1 MAKKLIYNYVF
12 TPGAAN
18 VGTVVFPGKIPIRR
32 LLLITNTTV
41 GAIIYNFADS
51 SRNANASYNTLTN
64 ETTLTL
70 ELSTVGMAA
79 TDELQIFYDDDSV
92 SMMPAL
98 TYQDPVEKLRVSTPQ
113 AMMDTDFEYSLQA
126 TKWESVG
133 LVNNLPSVFVAA
145 NEPAFTAEQINYL
158 RPVSLSSGG
167 AGTGTFQTLASAPTN
182 RGSTGLTTLFGS
194 FASTTGTDEASVA
207 INFPWAVNFLG
218 TQYSFGHINANG
230 WFGFGTN
237 SSSGF
242 AGNAT
247 NPSTPTLHFVSVN
260 NGSTDNNLMFVGTET
275 YNDGTY
281 GQTFRIRYHG
291 ANVYSSQGTQHHQVD
306 LLFPESQRSLIIICH
321 RAFTTDGQNEQM
333 GASTGAS
340 WIALIRHNIEG
351 NFNTN
356 PNWTFISAS
365 AGAAQYAIEANFT
378 ISHGRSVGSPLA
390 IRESAASSIDGAYL
404 VAEVTSGTTL
414 RYLPKS
420 SDPTISVESKTGTY
434 SQSGTTITVTFN
446 AGHGYVIGD
455 KVYLDFTSGT
465 GTDGTFEVAESP
477 APTSTQFTVISTT
490 SATTSGNVTMFK
502 NYKTPYTAAYTG
514 GFYSNTNIPITSIT
528 NVSGTNR
535 ARITFSSPHGLFYK
549 SPIYV
554 VDSTAPTALWTGAFS
569 ADRILSSTVI
579 EYETR
584 SGTLFTN
591 NNTLSGG
598 STIVYAKADSS
609 PTHRAADGGV
619 SINVGNSSPNT
630 QFIRQT
636 RKYFRYQSGKGVQFS
651 SGVLFR
657 PAYDINSIEVDT
669 STVAGSG
676 YLTLTVET
684 EIEHG
689 FATPGSVGGPSI
701 RLAGFTVTT
710 GSNIYNTT
718 TTVQTVLSTK
728 KFTCRINTA
737 SVPSDLAPGGFRR
750 VEVLGWFDATVRSG
764 LFDEQNGM
772 FFEFNGKEL
781 YMIRRNSTQQ
791 LPGTATI
798 LSGSNFVYGT
808 KTKFLS
814 TLIQGDYIVINGLSF
829 IVNNIF
835 SDTKISVS
843 PKYRPANS
851 ATNVKV
857 LKTQELRVR
866 QKDFNLDQLDGSGP
880 SGYVLDLNRMQ
891 MIFIDYSW
899 YGAGKIRFGI
909 RTNSGTVTYF
919 HEIANN
925 NTNTEAYMRSGN
937 LPGRFEIQNRSNR
950 TKLTDVLETLTSF
963 TSSVSA
969 NSDIVTITVAGG
981 HGLQIGDTVLVD
993 FSATLSDGLYEVL
1006 STSFTSTQFQIRLNL
1021 PVKDAAT
1028 PTGNIRRSIVTTT
1041 AAPFTVSVD
1050 DASTFP
1056 ESGTCMV
1063 NNEYFLYSKV
1073 NNNGTYSQTGNTIT
1087 ISGVGSNQNIVLG
1100 QSVNL
1105 IFTSGNSVTDTYI
1118 VTGVTATTFTVSSYY
1133 PLTTSGN
1140 VTVYNNRRMTIT
1152 SRNLYGS
1159 LLQINASK
1167 DDTVFS
1173 VNQNC
1178 SPSLSHWGVS
1188 VIMDGRF
1195 DEDKSYLFTAASRS
1209 NVNFNNTLAEKPLVS
1224 IRLSPSADYGI
1235 PRDFGVR
1242 SLINRSALTL
1252 KRIGI
1257 YSRGTGYLITLKINS
1272 TSTAFETATNWQG
1285 VGNGSLAQYMDFSQ
1299 GGLTSATVSGGD
1311 PVFSFFAE
1319 EGAGRFA
1326 VTDKEIDFIRELGN
1340 AILGGARQYPDGP
1353 DILTIFAQPTLQV
1366 SNNAD
1371 VRARFSWTESQG

>member
-12 TPGAAN
+12 NPGAAN
-18 VGTVVFPGKIPIRR
+18 VGTVTVPGKIPIRR

-41 GAIIYNFADS
+41 GSIIYNFADS
-51 SRNANASYNTLTN
+51 SRNATANYNTLLN

-70 ELSTVGMAA
+70 EFSTVGMSA

-98 TYQDPVEKLRVSTPQ
+98 TYQDPVEKFRVSTPQ
-113 AMMDTDFEYSLQA
+113 ALMDTDFEYSLQA

-145 NEPAFTAEQINYL
+145 NEPAFTAEQIVYL

-167 AGTGTFQTLASAPTN
+167 TGAGTFQTLASAPVN

-194 FASTTGTDEASVA
+194 FGQTNGTDEASIV

-218 TQYSFGHINANG
+218 TNYTFGHINANG
-230 WFGFGTN
+230 WFGFGTT

-242 AGNAT
+242 AGSNT

-260 NGSTDNNLMFVGTET
+260 NSSTDNNLKFVGTET
-275 YNDGTY
+275 YNDATFGT
-281 GQTFRIRYHG
+281 TFRIRYHG
-291 ANVYSSQGTQHHQVD
+291 GNVFFDNTNIHHQVD
-306 LLFPESQRSLIIICH
+306 LLFPQSQPSLIIVCH
-321 RAFTTDGQNEQM
+321 RAFTTDGNNEQM
-333 GASTGAS
+333 GASTGAVWVS
-340 WIALIRHNIEG
+340 LIRHGIEG

-356 PNWTFISAS
+356 PNWTFISGS
-365 AGAAQYAIEANFT
+365 AGGAQYAIEANFT
-378 ISHGRSVGSPLA
+378 IAHGRTVGSPLA

-404 VAEVTSGTTL
+404 VAEVTNASTL
-414 RYLPKS
+414 RFLPKT
-420 SDPTISVESKTGTY
+420 SDPEIAIESKTGTY

-446 AGHGYVIGD
+446 GHGYVIGD
-455 KVYLDFTSGT
+455 KVFLDFTSGAA
-465 GTDGTFEVAESP
+465 TDGTFEVAEFP
-477 APTSTQFTVISTT
+477 LPTSNQFTVTSTT
-490 SATTSGNVTMFK
+490 SATTGGNVTMFK

-514 GFYSNTNIPITSIT
+514 GFYNNTNIPITNIT
-528 NVSGTNR
+528 NVSGTTR
-535 ARITFSSPHGLFYK
+535 ARITFSAPHGLFFK

-554 VDSTAPTALWTGAFS
+554 VDSTAPTAVWTGSFTV
-569 ADRILSSTVI
+569 DRILSATVV

-584 SGTLFTN
+584 SGSLFNN

-598 STIVYAKADSS
+598 STTVLAKADSS

-619 SINVGNSSPNT
+619 SINVGNTSPNA

-651 SGVLFR
+651 SGILFR
-657 PAYDINSIEVDT
+657 PAYDINSIDIDT
-669 STVAGSG
+669 STVTGNG
-676 YLTLTVET
+676 FLTLTIET
-684 EIEHG
+684 ELEHG
-689 FATPGSVGGPSI
+689 FATPPSVGGPAI

-710 GSNIYNTT
+710 GSNIYNAT
-718 TTVQTVLSTK
+718 TTVQTILSRK

-737 SVPSDLAPGGFRR
+737 SVPSDLAPGGLRR
-750 VEVLGWFDATVRSG
+750 VEVLGWNDATVRSG

-781 YMIRRNSTQQ
+781 FMVRRNSTQQ

-798 LSGSNFVYGT
+798 LTGSNFVFGT

-814 TLIQGDYIVINGLSF
+814 TLSQGDYIVINGLSF
-829 IVNNIF
+829 IVNNVS
-835 SDTKISVS
+835 SDTKLSVS

-851 ATNVKV
+851 ATNVKI
-857 LKTQELRVR
+857 LKTQELRIR

-880 SGYVLDLNRMQ
+880 SGYAVDLNRMQ

-909 RTNSGTVTYF
+909 RTASGAVTYF
-919 HEIANN
+919 HEIPNN

-950 TKLTDVLETLTSF
+950 GKLTDVLETLTAF
-963 TSSVSA
+963 TSSVNA
-969 NSDIVTITVAGG
+969 NSDIVTITVAAG
-981 HGLQIGDTVLVD
+981 HGLQIGDTVLID

-1006 STSFTSTQFQIRLNL
+1006 ASSFSNTQFQIRLNT
-1021 PVKDAAT
+1021 PVKNAAS
-1028 PTGNIRRSIVTTT
+1028 PTGNIRRSIVTTSSP
-1041 AAPFTVSVD
+1041 PFVISVD
-1050 DASTFP
+1050 DVSLFP
-1056 ESGTCMV
+1056 ESGTLMV
-1063 NNEYFLYSKV
+1063 NNEYMLYSKI
-1073 NNNGTYSQTGNTIT
+1073 NHSGTYSQTGNTIT
-1087 ISGVGSNQNIVLG
+1087 ISGVGSNQNIVVG
-1100 QSVNL
+1100 QTVNL
-1105 IFTSGNSVTDTYI
+1105 TFTTGNSVTDTYTI
-1118 VTGVTATTFTVSSYY
+1118 TGVTATTFTVSSYY
-1133 PLTTSGN
+1133 PLISSGN
-1140 VTVYNNRRMTIT
+1140 VTVFNNRRITIT

-1173 VNQNC
+1173 INQNC

-1188 VIMDGRF
+1188 CIMDGRF
-1195 DEDKSYLFTAASRS
+1195 DEDKSYLFTAASRA
-1209 NVNFNNTLAEKPLVS
+1209 NVNFNNTIAEKPLVA

-1252 KRIGI
+1252 KRVGL
-1257 YSRGTGYLITLKINS
+1257 YTRGTGYLITMKINS
-1272 TSTAFETATNWQG
+1272 SSTAFENPNNWQT
-1285 VGNGSLAQYMDFSQ
+1285 VGNGSLAQYVDFSQ
-1299 GGLTSATVSGGD
+1299 GGLTSVAVSGGD

-1319 EGAGRFA
+1319 EGSGRFA
-1326 VTDKEIDFIRELGN
+1326 VTDKEIEFIRELGN
-1340 AILGGARQYPDGP
+1340 SILGGARPYPDGP
-1353 DILTIFAQPTLQV
+1353 DILTIFAQPTIQV
-1366 SNNAD
+1366 SSNAD